1 MYDNS
6 IIIYDRAT
14 TRLIEHSNNILFLSE
29 VVDVCNYKINQFINI
44 KDSKNIIIK
53 FLNSKLPI
61 EIVKLISEYSDE
73 KLHGQEIKWLLNKSY
88 SILPFECIDCGKL
101 MELNIKIESKC
112 IWHSVVIYKKKYCI
126 NCKQNYI
133 KFV

>member
-29 VVDVCNYKINQFINI
+29 VVNVCNYKINQIVKI
-44 KDSKNIIIK
+44 KDSKNIITNYLI
-53 FLNSKLPI
+53 NKLPV
-61 EIVKLISEYSDE
+61 EIVKLISEYSEE
-73 KLHGQEIKWLLNKSY
+73 KLYGEEIKWMLNKSY
-88 SILPFECIDCGKL
+88 SILPFECTSCGRL

-112 IWHSVVIYKKKYCI
+112 IWHSVVIYKKKNCI
-126 NCKQNYI
+126 KCRQKIY
-133 KFV
+133 

>member
-6 IIIYDRAT
+6 IIIYERAT

-29 VVDVCNYKINQFINI
+29 VVNVCNYKINQIVKI
-44 KDSKNIIIK
+44 KDSKNIITNYLI
-53 FLNSKLPI
+53 NKLPV

-73 KLHGQEIKWLLNKSY
+73 KLYGEEIKWMLNKSY
-88 SILPFECIDCGKL
+88 SILPFECTSCGRL

-112 IWHSVVIYKKKYCI
+112 IWHSVVIYKKKNCI
-126 NCKQNYI
+126 KCRQKIY
-133 KFV
+133 

>member
-1 MYDNS
+1 MYNNS

-29 VVDVCNYKINQFINI
+29 VVDVCNYKINQFVKI
-44 KDSKNIIIK
+44 KDSKNIIANYLI
-53 FLNSKLPI
+53 SKLPI

-73 KLHGQEIKWLLNKSY
+73 KLYGEEIKWMLNKSY
-88 SILPFECIDCGKL
+88 SILPFECINCGRL
-101 MELNIKIESKC
+101 MELSIKIESKC

-126 NCKQNYI
+126 KCRQKSI

>member
-29 VVDVCNYKINQFINI
+29 IVNVCNYKINQIVKI
-44 KDSKNIIIK
+44 KDSKNIITNYLI
-53 FLNSKLPI
+53 NKLPV

-73 KLHGQEIKWLLNKSY
+73 KLYGEEIKWMLNKSY
-88 SILPFECIDCGKL
+88 SILPFECTNCGRL

-112 IWHSVVIYKKKYCI
+112 IWHSVVIYKKKNCI
-126 NCKQNYI
+126 KCRQKIY
-133 KFV
+133 

>member
-44 KDSKNIIIK
+44 KD
-53 FLNSKLPI
+53 
-61 EIVKLISEYSDE
+61 
-73 KLHGQEIKWLLNKSY
+73 
-88 SILPFECIDCGKL
+88 
-101 MELNIKIESKC
+101 
-112 IWHSVVIYKKKYCI
+112 
-126 NCKQNYI
+126 
-133 KFV
+133 

>member
-29 VVDVCNYKINQFINI
+29 IVNVCNYKINQIIKI
-44 KDSKNIIIK
+44 KDSKNIITNYLI
-53 FLNSKLPI
+53 NKLPI

-73 KLHGQEIKWLLNKSY
+73 KLYGEEIKWMLNKSY
-88 SILPFECIDCGKL
+88 SILPFECTNCGRL

-112 IWHSVVIYKKKYCI
+112 IWHSVVIYKKKNCI
-126 NCKQNYI
+126 KCRQKIY
-133 KFV
+133 

>member
-29 VVDVCNYKINQFINI
+29 VVNVCNYKINQIVKI
-44 KDSKNIIIK
+44 KDSKNIITNYLI
-53 FLNSKLPI
+53 NKLPV

-73 KLHGQEIKWLLNKSY
+73 KLYGEEIKWMLNKSY
-88 SILPFECIDCGKL
+88 SILPFECTSCGRL

-112 IWHSVVIYKKKYCI
+112 IWHSVVIYKKKNCI
-126 NCKQNYI
+126 KCRQKIY
-133 KFV
+133 

>member
-29 VVDVCNYKINQFINI
+29 VVNVCNYKINQIVKI
-44 KDSKNIIIK
+44 KDSKNIITNYLI
-53 FLNSKLPI
+53 NKLPL

-73 KLHGQEIKWLLNKSY
+73 KLYGEEIKWMLNKSY
-88 SILPFECIDCGKL
+88 SILPFECTSCGRL

-112 IWHSVVIYKKKYCI
+112 IWHSVIIYKKKNCI
-126 NCKQNYI
+126 KCRQKIY
-133 KFV
+133 